1 MSPRQCIQWSVSLTT
16 LPIVALAA
24 AESVPPYFNA
34 KARQMLIEGSY
45 RIIPSQPITVGRER
59 QLLMDNFIVSDA
71 WGCRRTVHPPEK
83 FAKNPVLEGTQG
95 VSGPG
100 SLGTVMFD
108 PELRRFR
115 MWSGTWNIG
124 RPDYDF
130 GQVQAYYESD
140 DGVKWSAP
148 ALGLVEFN
156 GTKQNNLI
164 HGAKGLEYGAPSVLR
179 APPRLRAK
187 GRFAMLY
194 GLAREKPL
202 AGQTHALEQR
212 IAWSDDGVR
221 WQDQPENP
229 VFRGR
234 SDTFNN
240 FVYNPERDVFMMYR
254 FATVNSNQVRIQAY
268 AESADLIA
276 WTQSET
282 ILYPDELDSP
292 MFHGL
297 TVQKYQGVYLG
308 LLTLFYQWL
317 VPPFDAPEVPKPK
330 LLQMDAQLAW
340 SRDGRQWQRHPE
352 RPVFLGNGMPGTC
365 DAGLVLPYAGLVERG
380 DRVFLYY
387 RGDPVATRLNL
398 IKASRSINLCL
409 ATLRRDGFVSLDA
422 ARDGYVL
429 TKPLLLPGGR
439 LHLNAQTEPD
449 GFIRVALR
457 RGDGDKDGDWI
468 DGWNFEQ
475 AKDFA
480 GDSTD
485 ATVAWIAGDNVD
497 ALKDRAVRLHFWL
510 HKAKL
515 YSFWF
520 E

>member
-1 MSPRQCIQWSVSLTT
+1 MLT
-16 LPIVALAA
+16 LAA
-24 AESVPPYFNA
+24 SGLPAPGRMWAQGTPPYFNA
-34 KARQMLIEGSY
+34 KARQLLIEGSY
-45 RIIPSQPITVGRER
+45 RIIPAKPIAVGHER
-59 QLLMDNFIVSDA
+59 QLLMDDFVVSDA
-71 WGCRRTVHPPEK
+71 WGCRRTVHQPEK
-83 FAKNPVLEGTQG
+83 FAKNPVLAGKQG
-95 VSGPG
+95 VTGPG

-108 PELRRFR
+108 AELRRFR
-115 MWSGTWNIG
+115 LWTGVWNIG
-124 RPDYDF
+124 RADYDF
-130 GQVQAYYESD
+130 GQVQAYYESE
-140 DGVKWSAP
+140 DGVSWSAP
-148 ALGLVEFN
+148 KLGIVEFE
-156 GTKQNNLI
+156 GGRENNLI
-164 HGAKGLEYGAPSVLR
+164 QGGKGVEYGAPSVLV

-194 GLAREKPL
+194 GFSRERPL
-202 AGQTHALEQR
+202 PGQTHGLEQR
-212 IAWSDDGVR
+212 IAWSDDGVH
-221 WQDQPENP
+221 WKDQPENP
-229 VFRGR
+229 VIRGR

-240 FVYNPERDVFMMYR
+240 FVYHPGRNLFMMYR

-268 AESADLIA
+268 SESADLIA
-276 WTQSET
+276 WTQPET

-308 LLTLFYQWL
+308 LLTSFYQWL
-317 VPPFDAPEVPKPK
+317 VPPFDAPDVPKPK
-330 LLQMDAQLAW
+330 LLQMDVQLAW
-340 SRDGRQWQRHPE
+340 SRDGRAWHRHPE
-352 RPVFLGNGMPGTC
+352 RPLFLPNGMAGTC
-365 DAGLVLPYAGLVERG
+365 DAGLVLPYAGLVEHA
-380 DRVFLYY
+380 DKIFIYY

-398 IKASRSINLCL
+398 IKGSQSINLCL

-429 TKPLLLPGGR
+429 TKPLLMPGGQ
-439 LHLNAQTEPD
+439 LHVNAQTEPG

-468 DGWNFEQ
+468 EGWGYEQ
-475 AKDFA
+475 ARDFS

-485 ATVAWIAGDNVD
+485 AIVAWAQGANTD
-497 ALKDRAVRLHFWL
+497 ALKERAVRVHFWL

>member
-1 MSPRQCIQWSVSLTT
+1 
-16 LPIVALAA
+16 
-24 AESVPPYFNA
+24 
-34 KARQMLIEGSY
+34 
-45 RIIPSQPITVGRER
+45 
-59 QLLMDNFIVSDA
+59 
-71 WGCRRTVHPPEK
+71 
-83 FAKNPVLEGTQG
+83 
-95 VSGPG
+95 
-100 SLGTVMFD
+100 
-108 PELRRFR
+108 
-115 MWSGTWNIG
+115 
-124 RPDYDF
+124 
-130 GQVQAYYESD
+130 
-140 DGVKWSAP
+140 
-148 ALGLVEFN
+148 
-156 GTKQNNLI
+156 
-164 HGAKGLEYGAPSVLR
+164 
-179 APPRLRAK
+179 
-187 GRFAMLY
+187 
-194 GLAREKPL
+194 
-202 AGQTHALEQR
+202 
-212 IAWSDDGVR
+212 
-221 WQDQPENP
+221 
-229 VFRGR
+229 
-234 SDTFNN
+234 
-240 FVYNPERDVFMMYR
+240 
-254 FATVNSNQVRIQAY
+254 
-268 AESADLIA
+268 
-276 WTQSET
+276 
-282 ILYPDELDSP
+282 
-292 MFHGL
+292 
-297 TVQKYQGVYLG
+297 VQKYQGVYLG